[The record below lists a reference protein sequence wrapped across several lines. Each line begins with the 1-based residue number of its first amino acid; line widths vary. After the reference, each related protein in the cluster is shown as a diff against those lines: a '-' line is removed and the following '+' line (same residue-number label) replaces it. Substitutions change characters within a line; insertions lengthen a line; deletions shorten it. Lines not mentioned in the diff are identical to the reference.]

1 LRSIASNDSY
11 RPTSDYR
18 WSGVVTIGSAWYF
31 KQLNV
36 LRQLVG
42 ADVAIVM
49 QILFYA
55 DIDAERFA

>member
-1 LRSIASNDSY
+1 MV
-11 RPTSDYR
+11 TS
-18 WSGVVTIGSAWYF
+18 GSAWYF

-55 DIDAERFA
+55 GIDAERFA